1 MKYRELEKMVK
12 KNGCYDTGRQQN
24 GHPLWINPKT
34 GMEFQMSNHRSE
46 EVATGTLNKI
56 LKAAG
61 LK

>member
-1 MKYRELEKMVK
+1 MKYRELEKIVK
-12 KNGCYDTGRQQN
+12 ACGCYDTGRQQA

-34 GMEFQMSNHRSE
+34 GKEFQMSNHRSE